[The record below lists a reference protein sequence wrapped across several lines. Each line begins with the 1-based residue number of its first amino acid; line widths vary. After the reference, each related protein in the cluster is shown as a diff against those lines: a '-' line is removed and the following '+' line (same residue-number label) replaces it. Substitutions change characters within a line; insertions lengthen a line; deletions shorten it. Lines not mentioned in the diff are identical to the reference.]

1 MSLPTIFLI
10 KFNTSLRN
18 AAIQFPYANSIVASC
33 ILGMSS
39 DSQVD
44 ENVDDFQKK
53 LPSDFWIYLKDND
66 LIDKRAPIV

>member
-1 MSLPTIFLI
+1 MTINLRKI
-10 KFNTSLRN
+10 GNTDIEISE
-18 AAIQFPYANSIVASC
+18 
-33 ILGMSS
+33 LGMSS

>member
-1 MSLPTIFLI
+1 
-10 KFNTSLRN
+10 
-18 AAIQFPYANSIVASC
+18 
-33 ILGMSS
+33 MSS

>member
-1 MSLPTIFLI
+1 MTIYAR
-10 KFNTSLRN
+10 KVGNTN
-18 AAIQFPYANSIVASC
+18 VEIAE
-33 ILGMSS
+33 LGMSS